1 MGATESRT
9 LYIVWFWTQVLIV
22 LPRWGW
28 AQPVYQKD
36 MGYCAKHNL
45 SPLARSSDWG
55 ITIQESCSRHALGEG
70 ERLRREGALP
80 TEMCD
85 RRERHRKNLRRYP
98 KAGYPYLL
106 FFFFFFTVSCVVSAR
121 VFTLAH
127 CDNLVICLSPQNAM
141 YFWTLTTYYYF
152 LYISSGQ

>member
-9 LYIVWFWTQVLIV
+9 LYIVWLWTQVLIV

-45 SPLARSSDWG
+45 SPLARSSNWG

-85 RRERHRKNLRRYP
+85 RRERHSKNLRRYP
-98 KAGYPYLL
+98 KAGYPYLFC
-106 FFFFFFTVSCVVSAR
+106 FFFFYSFLCCFCQSIYFSTLWQSCHLS
-121 VFTLAH
+121 
-127 CDNLVICLSPQNAM
+127 LSPKCNV
-141 YFWTLTTYYYF
+141 F
-152 LYISSGQ
+152 LNTDYILLFPVY